1 MFERFTHSQ
10 AFVRNEQ
17 MAPEATTIDVI
28 VEAVSTLAENKIG
41 ALVVFEG
48 REPWDRHT
56 RGGIPLNGQISLPL
70 LCSIFHPESP
80 GHDGAVVVSR
90 DRIKAFA
97 VHLPLSANFTEI
109 GQAGTRHTAALGLA
123 ERSDALIIV
132 VSEERGTI
140 SVAEAGKLEQSAS
153 SDDLKRR
160 LARYYQRQLAA
171 PGVVKRRN
179 WLQNLPLRLVALAL
193 ASLLWLSVAYRVE
206 TIQRT
211 FTVPIEYRNLP
222 SDLTLDD
229 PHPTEAQVTLSGAE
243 RVFDFDPQ
251 TMMVSVD
258 MKTTRPGWQEF
269 VLTHD
274 SIEKP
279 IGLTV
284 QEIEPRV
291 IRLRVHRLKR

>member
-1 MFERFTHSQ
+1 
-10 AFVRNEQ
+10 
-17 MAPEATTIDVI
+17 
-28 VEAVSTLAENKIG
+28 
-41 ALVVFEG
+41 
-48 REPWDRHT
+48 
-56 RGGIPLNGQISLPL
+56 
-70 LCSIFHPESP
+70 
-80 GHDGAVVVSR
+80 
-90 DRIKAFA
+90 
-97 VHLPLSANFTEI
+97 
-109 GQAGTRHTAALGLA
+109 
-123 ERSDALIIV
+123 
-132 VSEERGTI
+132 
-140 SVAEAGKLEQSAS
+140 
-153 SDDLKRR
+153 
-160 LARYYQRQLAA
+160 
-171 PGVVKRRN
+171 VVKRRN

>member
-1 MFERFTHSQ
+1 
-10 AFVRNEQ
+10 
-17 MAPEATTIDVI
+17 
-28 VEAVSTLAENKIG
+28 
-41 ALVVFEG
+41 
-48 REPWDRHT
+48 
-56 RGGIPLNGQISLPL
+56 
-70 LCSIFHPESP
+70 
-80 GHDGAVVVSR
+80 
-90 DRIKAFA
+90 
-97 VHLPLSANFTEI
+97 
-109 GQAGTRHTAALGLA
+109 
-123 ERSDALIIV
+123 
-132 VSEERGTI
+132 
-140 SVAEAGKLEQSAS
+140 
-153 SDDLKRR
+153 
-160 LARYYQRQLAA
+160 
-171 PGVVKRRN
+171 
-179 WLQNLPLRLVALAL
+179 
-193 ASLLWLSVAYRVE
+193 LSVAYRVE

-279 IGLTV
+279 VGLTV